1 MIAMTEAERESLR
14 PFLSELYEMACA
26 FAMVEDGKVTV
37 GTGSEQRTMT
47 ISRME
52 RRLLGLVAGHYKEV
66 GTLLRLVNQ
75 PTAAGSENTDDR
87 AAATG

>member
-1 MIAMTEAERESLR
+1 MMNTLTEAERESLR
-14 PFLSELYEMACA
+14 PFLAELYEMACA

-52 RRLLGLVAGHYKEV
+52 RRLLGLVSGHYKEV

-75 PTAAGSENTDDR
+75 PAAVEGEEARNGS
-87 AAATG
+87 

>member
-1 MIAMTEAERESLR
+1 MNHTLTEAERESLC

-26 FAMVEDGKVTV
+26 FNMIEEGRVTV
-37 GTGSEQRTMT
+37 GTGAEQRTMT

-75 PTAAGSENTDDR
+75 PAAVEGEEARNGS
-87 AAATG
+87 

>member
-1 MIAMTEAERESLR
+1 MNHTLTEAERESLR

-66 GTLLRLVNQ
+66 GKLLRLVS
-75 PTAAGSENTDDR
+75 PAAAGEGEE
-87 AAATG
+87 AKA

>member
-1 MIAMTEAERESLR
+1 MMNTLTTAERESLR
-14 PFLSELYEMACA
+14 PFLTELYEMACA
-26 FAMVEDGKVTV
+26 FALVEDGKVTI
-37 GTGSEQRTMT
+37 GSGSAQQTIT

-75 PTAAGSENTDDR
+75 PAAESEGNDART
-87 AAATG
+87 